1 MKKWAVIWSLWL
13 LAIAATFAVL
23 EASSWN
29 ELTLSRY
36 VWNVSTHWPLFIY
49 LWGNLTG
56 GLAVHFWWHWSPPGS
71 LSEG

>member
-1 MKKWAVIWSLWL
+1 MSKWAIIWSLWL

-23 EASSWN
+23 EWSSWN
-29 ELTLSRY
+29 SLTFSRY
-36 VWNVSTHWPLFIY
+36 MWNVSIHWPLFVY

-56 GLAVHFWWHWSPPGS
+56 GLAVHFWWHFDPPGS